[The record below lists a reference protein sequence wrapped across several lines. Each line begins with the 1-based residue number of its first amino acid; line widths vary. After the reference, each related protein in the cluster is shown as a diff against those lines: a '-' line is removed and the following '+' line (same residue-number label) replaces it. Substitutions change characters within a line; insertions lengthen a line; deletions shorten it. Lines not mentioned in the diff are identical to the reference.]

1 MTFTGNL
8 FIKSLPSSY
17 TSASLSTLFS
27 PYGSIVSALVVKD
40 PQTQRSKEFG
50 FVSFRTPEEARS
62 ALEGID
68 GRMVDGRKVTVR
80 LHEPKRVREGRLS
93 GGSAS
98 ASGKDGMD
106 VNVIEKGVR
115 ELQVRSLHFFV
126 TINSELTKREENLAD
141 LDNILVDSLS
151 GSHNSCQVG
160 S

>member
-27 PYGSIVSALVVKD
+27 PYGSIVSALVVTD

-50 FVSFRTPEEARS
+50 FVSFKTPEEARS

-68 GRMVDGRKVTVR
+68 GRVIDGRKVTVR

-93 GGSAS
+93 GGSV
-98 ASGKDGMD
+98 KDGMD
-106 VNVIEKGVR
+106 VVEKGVR
-115 ELQVRSLHFFV
+115 EL
-126 TINSELTKREENLAD
+126 K
-141 LDNILVDSLS
+141 
-151 GSHNSCQVG
+151 VG
-160 S
+160 DVPQRALIR